1 MKYNFKYFITFFI
14 LGFSLYASFEKREAG
29 AREQSLGN
37 SVVAL
42 DNTPFAIIYN
52 PANIRPGPAFNV
64 YANYRNFY
72 GLPGIYQ
79 ADIVA
84 NTPIYG
90 IGFAFAVSKYGNDL
104 YSEVE
109 ISAGGSYNITE
120 NLSLGIGL
128 QGYFL
133 SIKNYGDSQSFGL
146 NLGFQYEYLETLSIG
161 AFITNINNPR
171 IGSVEEEL
179 PQTFSLG
186 FKYDLMKRASLFFE
200 LFRDVKHEQDYR
212 GGFEYEPY
220 DNIFLRV
227 GIMDNTSSYS
237 FGFGSS
243 INFLIF
249 DYALIDHS
257 VLGIS
262 HAITIGVE
270 I

>member
-1 MKYNFKYFITFFI
+1 MKYNFKYLIIFLF
-14 LGFSLYASFEKREAG
+14 LCNLLYASFEKKEAG

-42 DNTPFAIIYN
+42 ENTPFAILYN
-52 PANIRPGPAFNV
+52 PANIRTGSSFNV
-64 YANYRNFY
+64 YTSYRNFY
-72 GLPGIYQ
+72 GLTGIYQ

-84 NTPIYG
+84 NTLIFG
-90 IGFAFAVSKYGNDL
+90 IGSAFAISKYGNDL

-109 ISAGGSYNITE
+109 INAGGNYNITE
-120 NLSLGIGL
+120 KLSLGLGL
-128 QGYFL
+128 NGYFL

-161 AFITNINNPR
+161 AFISNINNPK

-186 FKYDLMKRASLFFE
+186 FKYDLMKRATLFFE

-212 GGFEYEPY
+212 AGFEYEPY
-220 DNIFLRV
+220 ENIFLRV
-227 GIMDNTSSYS
+227 GVMDNTGTYS

-243 INFLIF
+243 FNFLIF

-262 HAITIGVE
+262 HAISIGVE

>member
-1 MKYNFKYFITFFI
+1 MKYNFKYFIIFLFI
-14 LGFSLYASFEKREAG
+14 GFSLFASFEKREAG

-42 DNTPFAIIYN
+42 NNTPFALLYN
-52 PANIRPGPAFNV
+52 PANIQSAASFNV
-64 YANYRNFY
+64 YTGYRNFY

-84 NTPIYG
+84 NTSIYG
-90 IGFAFAVSKYGNDL
+90 IGSAFAVSKYGNDL
-104 YSEVE
+104 YSEME
-109 ISAGGSYNITE
+109 ISAGGSYNIAE
-120 NLSLGIGL
+120 NLSLGLSL

-133 SIKNYGDSQSFGL
+133 SIKNYGDAQSFGL
-146 NLGFQYEYLETLSIG
+146 NLGVQYDYLETLSIG
-161 AFITNINNPR
+161 AFVTNVNNPK
-171 IGSVEEEL
+171 IGSVKEEL

-186 FKYDLMKRASLFFE
+186 LKYNMMERATLFFE
-200 LFRDVKHEQDYR
+200 LFRDVKHDQDYR

-220 DNIFLRV
+220 DNMFLRIGV
-227 GIMDNTSSYS
+227 MDNTNSYS
-237 FGFGSS
+237 FGVGSS
-243 INFLIF
+243 FRFLHF

-262 HAITIGVE
+262 HAISLGVD